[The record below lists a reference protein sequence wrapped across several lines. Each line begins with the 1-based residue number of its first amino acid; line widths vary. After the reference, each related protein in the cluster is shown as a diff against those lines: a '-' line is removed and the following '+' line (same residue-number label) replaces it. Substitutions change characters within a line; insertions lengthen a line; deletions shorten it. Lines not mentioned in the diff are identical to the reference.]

1 MLAKLSVTDENLQS
15 STKHLNC
22 SLCVCVSAGT
32 GSIVAIMIPEPKGR
46 EIMALLEQHIVITL
60 HITIGTRNLQKYVS
74 RTSVVFVS
82 ISFIILMI
90 ISLAWLVF
98 YYIQRFRYANARN
111 RNQVRPGLTTAS
123 THSVRP
129 CVCFVFLIVWFIFFS
144 HLLPV
149 RFYGRSYPD
158 SWLNRNRASR

>member
-1 MLAKLSVTDENLQS
+1 M
-15 STKHLNC
+15 C
-22 SLCVCVSAGT
+22 AGT

-46 EIMALLEQHIVITL
+46 EIMALLERHILTTL

-98 YYIQRFRYANARN
+98 YYIQRFRYASARN
-111 RNQVRPGLTTAS
+111 RNQVRPSLPRADATGVSSRLAL
-123 THSVRP
+123 
-129 CVCFVFLIVWFIFFS
+129 VFFFPS
-144 HLLPV
+144 
-149 RFYGRSYPD
+149 
-158 SWLNRNRASR
+158 A

>member
-1 MLAKLSVTDENLQS
+1 M
-15 STKHLNC
+15 
-22 SLCVCVSAGT
+22 CVSAGT

-111 RNQVRPGLTTAS
+111 RNQVRPVS
-123 THSVRP
+123 PEQTHTPSL
-129 CVCFVFLIVWFIFFS
+129 CMFSFLVFLIVWFIFFPICF
-144 HLLPV
+144 L
-149 RFYGRSYPD
+149 
-158 SWLNRNRASR
+158 

>member
-1 MLAKLSVTDENLQS
+1 M
-15 STKHLNC
+15 C
-22 SLCVCVSAGT
+22 AGT

-46 EIMALLEQHIVITL
+46 EITALLERNVRITL

-98 YYIQRFRYANARN
+98 YYIQRFRYASARN
-111 RNQVRPGLTTAS
+111 RNQVRARFSS
-123 THSVRP
+123 TNVP
-129 CVCFVFLIVWFIFFS
+129 LVFVFCFS
-144 HLLPV
+144 PFCFL
-149 RFYGRSYPD
+149 
-158 SWLNRNRASR
+158 

>member
-1 MLAKLSVTDENLQS
+1 MR
-15 STKHLNC
+15 
-22 SLCVCVSAGT
+22 AGT

-46 EIMALLEQHIVITL
+46 ELTALLERNVVITL

-98 YYIQRFRYANARN
+98 YYIQRFRYASARN
-111 RNQVRPGLTTAS
+111 RNQVGAGFSGPDAPWVPAFCFCPFCFPLRGNLTA
-123 THSVRP
+123 
-129 CVCFVFLIVWFIFFS
+129 
-144 HLLPV
+144 
-149 RFYGRSYPD
+149 G
-158 SWLNRNRASR
+158 